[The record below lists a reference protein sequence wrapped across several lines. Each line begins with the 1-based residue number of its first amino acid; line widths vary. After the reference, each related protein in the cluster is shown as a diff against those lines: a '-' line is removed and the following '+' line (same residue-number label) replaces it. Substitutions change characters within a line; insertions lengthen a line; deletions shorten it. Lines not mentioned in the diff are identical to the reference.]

1 MAIFTERDC
10 DPSIIKSKRV
20 AVIGYG
26 SQGHAHALNL
36 RDSGVDVTV
45 GLYHGSESW
54 EKAELEGLRV
64 LPTEEA
70 TKLCDVI
77 VLNLPDGDMA
87 RIYRES
93 IAPFLSAGKAL
104 VFSHGFNIHYK
115 LIEPPRDVH
124 VILVAPKGQ
133 GHGVRREFLK
143 GGGMPAL
150 IAVHQDASGSAKALG
165 LSYAWAL
172 GSARAMIV
180 DSTFRDE
187 TEADLFAEQ
196 AVLCGGTKELVK
208 AGFQTLVDAG
218 YSPETAFFECLHEL
232 KLIVDL
238 LYEGGIAYMLE
249 RISDTAEWGAYV
261 GGPAVIGDASK
272 QAMKELLARI
282 QDGSFAREWIA
293 ESDSGKKR
301 LHAFREK
308 EQKAK
313 IEEVGN
319 ELRSHMPFL
328 KPEGRQ

>member
-1 MAIFTERDC
+1 MPIYTERDC
-10 DPSIIKSKRV
+10 DPAIIKAKRV

-36 RDSGVDVTV
+36 RDSGVEVTV
-45 GLYHGSESW
+45 GLYTGSKSW
-54 EKAELEGLRV
+54 AKAEAENLRV
-64 LPTEEA
+64 VTTEDA
-70 TKLCDVI
+70 TQHCDVLM
-77 VLNLPDGDMA
+77 LNLPDGEMA
-87 RIYRES
+87 RIYKES
-93 IAPFLSAGKAL
+93 IAPHMSAGKAL
-104 VFSHGFNIHYK
+104 LFSHGFNIHYK
-115 LIEPPRDVH
+115 LIEPPNNVD

-143 GGGMPAL
+143 GGGLPAL
-150 IAVHQDASGSAKALG
+150 IAVHQDATGHAKQLG
-165 LSYAWAL
+165 LSYAWGL
-172 GSARAMIV
+172 GSARAMVV

-208 AGFQTLVDAG
+208 AGFETLVKAG

-238 LYEGGIAYMLE
+238 LYEGGITHMLE

-261 GGPAVIGDASK
+261 GGPAVIGNESRA
-272 QAMKELLARI
+272 AMEQLLKNI

-293 ESDSGKKR
+293 ESAAGKPR
-301 LHAFREK
+301 LKAMREK
-308 EQKAK
+308 ERVEK

-328 KPEGRQ
+328 KN

>member
-1 MAIFTERDC
+1 MSIYTERDC

-45 GLYHGSESW
+45 GLYRGSESW

-70 TKLCDVI
+70 TRLCDVI

-87 RIYRES
+87 RIYKES
-93 IAPFLSAGKAL
+93 IAPHLSSGKAL
-104 VFSHGFNIHYK
+104 LFSHGFNIHYK
-115 LIEPPRDVH
+115 LIEPPKDVD

-143 GGGMPAL
+143 GGGLPAL
-150 IAVHQDASGSAKALG
+150 IAVHQDPSGSAKQLG

-172 GSARAMIV
+172 GSARAMVV

-238 LYEGGIAYMLE
+238 LYEGGITYMLE

-261 GGPAVIGDASK
+261 GGPAVIGDPSR

-301 LHAFREK
+301 LAGLREEEK
-308 EQKAK
+308 KTRIEQ
-313 IEEVGN
+313 VGN
-319 ELRSHMPFL
+319 ELRAHMPFL
-328 KPEGRQ
+328 KSK

>member
-1 MAIFTERDC
+1 MAKIYSEADC
-10 DPSIIKSKRV
+10 DPAIVRSKRV

-45 GLYHGSESW
+45 GLYEGSKSW
-54 EKAELEGLRV
+54 PKAEAERLNV
-64 LPTEEA
+64 VPTETA
-70 TKLCDVI
+70 VQQCDV
-77 VLNLPDGDMA
+77 LAMNLPDGDMA
-87 RIYRES
+87 RIYGES
-93 IAPFLSAGKAL
+93 IAPHMRPGQAIL
-104 VFSHGFNIHYK
+104 FSHGFNIHYR
-115 LIEPPRDVH
+115 LIQPPSDAD

-143 GGGMPAL
+143 GGGLPAL
-150 IAVHQDASGSAKALG
+150 VAVHQDATGNALALG
-165 LSYAWAL
+165 LSYAWGL
-172 GSARAMIV
+172 GCARAMV
-180 DSTFRDE
+180 VESTFRDE

-238 LYEGGIAYMLE
+238 LYEGGITHMLE

-261 GGPAVIGDASK
+261 GGPAVIGDESRAG
-272 QAMKELLARI
+272 MKALLDRI
-282 QDGSFAREWIA
+282 QDGSFAREWIE
-293 ESDSGKKR
+293 ESSSGKKR
-301 LHAFREK
+301 LHSFREAEK
-308 EQKAK
+308 DTD
-313 IEEVGN
+313 IEKVGN

-328 KPEGRQ
+328 KN

>member
-1 MAIFTERDC
+1 MAKIYSEADC
-10 DPSIIKSKRV
+10 DPAIIRSKRV

-36 RDSGVDVTV
+36 RDRGVDVVV
-45 GLYHGSESW
+45 GLYEGSKSW
-54 EKAELEGLRV
+54 PKPEAEGLTV
-64 LPTEEA
+64 LLTEA
-70 TKLCDVI
+70 AVGQCDVL

-87 RIYRES
+87 RIYAES
-93 IAPFLSAGKAL
+93 IEPHLTPGQAVL
-104 VFSHGFNIHYK
+104 FSHGFNIHYR
-115 LIEPPRDVH
+115 LIEPPPDVD

-143 GGGMPAL
+143 GGGLPAL
-150 IAVHQDASGSAKALG
+150 VAVHQDASGGALALG
-165 LSYAWAL
+165 LSYAWGL
-172 GSARAMIV
+172 GCARAMV
-180 DSTFRDE
+180 VESTFRDE

-238 LYEGGIAYMLE
+238 LYEGGIAHMLE

-272 QAMKELLARI
+272 AGMKELLDRI
-282 QDGSFAREWIA
+282 QDGSFAREWIE
-293 ESDSGKKR
+293 ESGSGKKR
-301 LHAFREK
+301 LHAFREA
-308 EQKAK
+308 ERDSE
-313 IEEVGN
+313 IEKVGN

-328 KPEGRQ
+328 KQ

>member
-1 MAIFTERDC
+1 MIYVERDC
-10 DPSIIKSKRV
+10 DPAIIKSKRV

-45 GLYHGSESW
+45 GLYKGSESW
-54 EKAELEGLRV
+54 EKAELERLRV

-70 TKLCDVI
+70 TRLCDVI
-77 VLNLPDGDMA
+77 AINLPDGDMA

-93 IAPFLSAGKAL
+93 IAPHLRAKQAL
-104 VFSHGFNIHYK
+104 IFSHGFNIHYK
-115 LIEPPRDVH
+115 LIDPPPDVD

-133 GHGVRREFLK
+133 GHGVRKEFLK

-150 IAVHQDASGSAKALG
+150 LAVHQDASGTAKNLG

-172 GSARAMIV
+172 GSARAMVV

-238 LYEGGIAYMLE
+238 LYEGGITHMLE
-249 RISDTAEWGAYV
+249 RISDTAEWGAYI
-261 GGPAVIGDASK
+261 GGPAVIGEESRK
-272 QAMKELLARI
+272 GMQELLKRI
-282 QDGSFAREWIA
+282 QDGSFAKEWIA
-293 ESDSGKKR
+293 ESRAGKPR
-301 LHAFREK
+301 LKEFRGK
-308 EQKAK
+308 ERSER
-313 IEEVGN
+313 IEQAGN

-328 KPEGRQ
+328 KNQS